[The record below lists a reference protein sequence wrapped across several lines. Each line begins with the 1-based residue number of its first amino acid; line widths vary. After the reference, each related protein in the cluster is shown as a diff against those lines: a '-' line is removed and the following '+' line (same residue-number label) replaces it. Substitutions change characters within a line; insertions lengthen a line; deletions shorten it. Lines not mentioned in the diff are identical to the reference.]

1 MPTDD
6 LDFFL
11 LDIVSNGSHGLP
23 VFDIDIANLGEC
35 LNCRVPHFTRPELI
49 AALVELHEAGDIEAI
64 LKQPR
69 ERQLTFQPNGSEIDA
84 GISGALRMS
93 YRLTPKGGERWRRI
107 VGLDWN
113 LWEHDNWLST
123 NFGSITTGDRE
134 FAEFLFERE
143 VRQGNV
149 RKLVALKEVR
159 PWKPVNWHEEPVGYQ
174 VHYRSKRSEEQ
185 TQGPRFPPDWFLVP
199 IEPGPAP
206 VLSPRRNRPA
216 APEVRRF
223 EALAEKQLESRL
235 NHRSVLTRL
244 AAATELGRRPGSTPL
259 LIELLRRWCPAVRF
273 AAARALGQRRAT
285 EAVPALLGAVFGY
298 QDVAA
303 AEALGSI
310 GDSRALGPLLN
321 IFEWWRGWRSFPEP
335 KFFEAVE
342 RAVVQYGDKAVTR
355 LEKLARKSPGLQN
368 RVLSALGHSSSERAV
383 QILIGQMP
391 EHFDQ
396 VADLLSRMSD
406 AARAHIFNIA
416 TNEKQASRFRE
427 TAARALAEYPGA
439 FQEEARTIAET
450 LRQCRARTFLQKRI
464 ALAVTGDAEKAVDD
478 SIRELT
484 ALLRHPSCAKRRA
497 AVDCLGQLGAEGA
510 AADIARLSHDERWEV
525 RASVARLLAR
535 WGKPAEALDSLR
547 HDSDIIVRGYARG
560 FN

>member
-11 LDIVSNGSHGLP
+11 LDIVSNGSHGLA

-69 ERQLTFQPNGSEIDA
+69 ERQVVFQPNRIEIDA
-84 GISGALRMS
+84 GIAGALRVS
-93 YRLTPKGGERWRRI
+93 YRLTPQGGERWARI
-107 VGLDWN
+107 VGVDWG
-113 LWEHDNWLST
+113 LWELDNWSST

-143 VRQGNV
+143 VRQGNA
-149 RKLVALKEVR
+149 RKLVAWKEVR

-174 VHYRSKRSEEQ
+174 VRYRPKPIEKQ
-185 TQGPRFPPDWFLVP
+185 TQGLRFPADWNTVP
-199 IEPGPAP
+199 IDPRPAP
-206 VLSPRRNRPA
+206 VLSPRRRRPS
-216 APEVRRF
+216 APEVRPF
-223 EALAEKQLESRL
+223 ESLAEKQLDSRL
-235 NHRSVLTRL
+235 NHRSALTRL
-244 AAATELGRRPGSTPL
+244 AAATELGRRPASTPL
-259 LIELLRRWCPAVRF
+259 LIELLRRWCPAVRL
-273 AAARALGQRRAT
+273 AAARALAHRKAK
-285 EAVPALLGAVFGY
+285 EAVPALLGVLFRN

-303 AEALGSI
+303 AEALGCI
-310 GDSRALGPLLN
+310 GDSRALRPLLT
-321 IFEWWRGWRSFPEP
+321 IFEWWRGWTPFPEP

-342 RAVVQYGDKAVTR
+342 RAIVQYEDKAVTR
-355 LEKLARKSPGLQN
+355 LEKLACKSLGLQN

-396 VADLLSRMSD
+396 VADLLSRMGD
-406 AARAHIFNIA
+406 AARTHIFNIA
-416 TNEKQASRFRE
+416 INEKQASRFRE
-427 TAARALAEYPGA
+427 TAARALAECPGA
-439 FQEEARTIAET
+439 FQEEARTIADT
-450 LRQCRARTFLQKRI
+450 LRQCRARTSLQKRI
-464 ALAVTGDAEKAVDD
+464 ALAVTGDAEKLVDNPVRD
-478 SIRELT
+478 LT
-484 ALLRHPSCAKRRA
+484 ALLQHPSCAKRRA
-497 AVDCLGQLGAEGA
+497 AVDSLGQLGAEA
-510 AADIARLSHDERWEV
+510 TAADIARLSNDDRWEV
-525 RASVARLLAR
+525 RASVARVLAR